1 MNDSY
6 QRAKE
11 LFLEAVEL
19 PEEEREAFLEKECAG
34 DTDLLERVRALIA
47 ADRDDDSLLD
57 RDAAALLS
65 YDADETVA
73 SGSDETPTE
82 IGPYRLLSKLGEGG
96 MGEVWLAEQT
106 RPLILGNAANWEQ
119 VRSSFP
125 ANIPVVLLPGAP
137 EVEGAAQWD
146 EIVAAGADM
155 APPPPADDKAL
166 ATIVFTSGTTGRPKG
181 VMHSLASQREAAG
194 GVGYLAESQPGYRF
208 FSYLPLAHLGE
219 RIVVENHAVVF
230 GGTIYFNESQET
242 FLPDLRNA
250 RPNWML
256 GVPRIWEKL
265 QQAVLAAA
273 AAGVSDDEAASER
286 CEWTNTVNAGLEK
299 HERIGALIL
308 SRPSWSQENGVL
320 THTFKIKRDAV
331 EDRYAV
337 ELEEAGNRMRHGEPL
352 FVINVA

>member
-1 MNDSY
+1 M
-6 QRAKE
+6 
-11 LFLEAVEL
+11 
-19 PEEEREAFLEKECAG
+19 
-34 DTDLLERVRALIA
+34 
-47 ADRDDDSLLD
+47 
-57 RDAAALLS
+57 
-65 YDADETVA
+65 
-73 SGSDETPTE
+73 
-82 IGPYRLLSKLGEGG
+82 
-96 MGEVWLAEQT
+96 
-106 RPLILGNAANWEQ
+106 
-119 VRSSFP
+119 
-125 ANIPVVLLPGAP
+125 
-137 EVEGAAQWD
+137 EGAAQWD

-265 QQAVLAAA
+265 QQAVLANL
-273 AAGVSDDEAASER
+273 VSLEELEAAKAQGEVDAIGEKVRAFLGLDDMEFILTSTAPSL
-286 CEWTNTVNAGLEK
+286 CMAG
-299 HERIGALIL
+299 
-308 SRPSWSQENGVL
+308 
-320 THTFKIKRDAV
+320 TT
-331 EDRYAV
+331 
-337 ELEEAGNRMRHGEPL
+337 
-352 FVINVA
+352 